1 MENKV
6 LAVVAG
12 TELTEKD
19 LNAIIM
25 RYPEQNRGM
34 FQTEQGKKQ
43 LVEQLISFELMNK
56 FAKEI
61 KLDESEE
68 YKEAINNIAKEVL
81 ASMVINKTL
90 QEVTVTD
97 EEVKNYYNENKEA
110 FEEPATVSAKHILV
124 STEEEAKKAKNEI
137 LSGEISFEDAAKKYS
152 SCPSKEQGGNLGSF
166 SKGMMVPEFEK
177 AAFELEI
184 GTVSEPVQTQ
194 FGYHLVL
201 VEDKKEASVK
211 EFESVKNA
219 VTNQLIKERQDKK
232 YGELV
237 SELEAKYGVERK

>member
-1 MENKV
+1 M
-6 LAVVAG
+6 
-12 TELTEKD
+12 
-19 LNAIIM
+19 
-25 RYPEQNRGM
+25 
-34 FQTEQGKKQ
+34 
-43 LVEQLISFELMNK
+43 
-56 FAKEI
+56 
-61 KLDESEE
+61 
-68 YKEAINNIAKEVL
+68 
-81 ASMVINKTL
+81 L
-90 QEVTVTD
+90 QR
-97 EEVKNYYNENKEA
+97 
-110 FEEPATVSAKHILV
+110 
-124 STEEEAKKAKNEI
+124 
-137 LSGEISFEDAAKKYS
+137 
-152 SCPSKEQGGNLGSF
+152 NLGSF